1 MKKYLFILVVLFSFS
16 CDKKVENKK
25 EEFVTV
31 EDTITVSYA
40 DSVEKALL
48 KTKNIDVEIKN
59 KITEVKVLSK
69 ENKDLKVELQTTKD
83 CLVVAKKEISN
94 MKIKVPKKKSFFQKI
109 LGTKTD
115 SVEIEVI
122 DTTKIK

>member
-25 EEFVTV
+25 EEFVV
-31 EDTITVSYA
+31 AEDTIKVSYA
-40 DSVEKALL
+40 DSVEIALL
-48 KTKNIDVEIKN
+48 KTKDIDVEIKK

-69 ENKDLKVELQTTKD
+69 ENNKLKVELETTKD
-83 CLVVAKKEISN
+83 CLLVAKKEISN
-94 MKIKVPKKKSFFQKI
+94 MKIKVPKKKTFLQKVF
-109 LGTKTD
+109 GTKTD

-122 DTTKIK
+122 DTTKIN